1 MSERLDEQ
9 TQWPW
14 RPWAMAAIC
23 AIAGLIFEWLTQYT
37 YPAEVPPLRQAAAT
51 FVAIGT
57 IAFVMTVELRRWQW
71 ALAFAV
77 GWAAVIA
84 LVGWFTAS
92 YNSHPTIFEWPFL
105 SGVFAVLIA
114 APLFQTVRDEGAW
127 RFPYERLHGHAWMD
141 AVIGAASLFF
151 TGISFLLAWLIAG
164 L

>member
-14 RPWAMAAIC
+14 RPWAMAALC
-23 AIAGLIFEWLTQYT
+23 AIAGLIFEWLTQYIS
-37 YPAEVPPLRQAAAT
+37 PAEVPPLRQAAAT

-92 YNSHPTIFEWPFL
+92 YNNQPTIFEWPFL
-105 SGVFAVLIA
+105 SGV
-114 APLFQTVRDEGAW
+114 
-127 RFPYERLHGHAWMD
+127 
-141 AVIGAASLFF
+141 
-151 TGISFLLAWLIAG
+151 
-164 L
+164 